1 MLRMLLLAGLL
12 ALLPAC
18 ASPADTLTEEGLVL
32 RSGTSFGMCGGY
44 CSSELTVTPDEIL
57 FVETSRD
64 PERPPRTRRLPM
76 DQAEWEEILAAA
88 RASSLEGLPEVI
100 GCPDCADGGAE
111 WIEVEHEGVKRR
123 VTFEYGSA
131 HEPIQPIVEKAREL
145 RERFPRE

>member
-1 MLRMLLLAGLL
+1 MLRKLLLAGLV

-18 ASPADTLTEEGLVL
+18 ASPSDTLTTEGLVL

-44 CSSELTVTPDEIL
+44 CNTEMTVAPDEIL
-57 FVETSRD
+57 FVETSRE
-64 PERPPRTRRLPM
+64 PGLSPRTRRLPI
-76 DQAEWEEILAAA
+76 DPAEWEAILAAA

-111 WIEVEHEGVKRR
+111 WIEIEHEGVKRR
-123 VTFEYGSA
+123 VTFEYGST
-131 HEPIQPIVEKAREL
+131 HEPIQPIVAKTREL